1 MAVGSLRSSPHQLH
15 TLSGKIPDAGTN
27 AEGKHAYTVH
37 PYFRPRAVG
46 HPPAAAPPPKCLATD
61 QAPFRWRTFMKKSI
75 LLAALLAAAAALAG
89 CAHPQDITDD
99 VGLVGGFAVL
109 A

>member
-1 MAVGSLRSSPHQLH
+1 
-15 TLSGKIPDAGTN
+15 
-27 AEGKHAYTVH
+27 
-37 PYFRPRAVG
+37 
-46 HPPAAAPPPKCLATD
+46 
-61 QAPFRWRTFMKKSI
+61 MKKSI